1 MESGSRSRRSD
12 RIAGALLLLVSAGY
26 GLEAWRLQADFLS
39 DPLGPRAFPLL
50 LAVSLGVF
58 SFYLIVRPDPDPVW
72 PPPRVLGGQLAM
84 LVSFVVYSYALAPLG
99 FLLATTLEM
108 ALLSRLFGAGWRT
121 GLLGGLGLALAL
133 YVIFVF
139 GLGIPL
145 PLGRWWPA

>member
-1 MESGSRSRRSD
+1 VDPSRRSD
-12 RIAGALLLLVSAGY
+12 RIVGVLLLLLSIGY
-26 GLEAWRLQADFLS
+26 GLEALRLQADTGYLA

-50 LAVSLGVF
+50 LAAGLAALSL
-58 SFYLIVRPDPDPVW
+58 YLISRPDLDPAW
-72 PPPRVLGGQLAM
+72 PPPRVLRGQLAM

-108 ALLSRLFGAGWRT
+108 AFLSRLFGASWRT
-121 GLLGGLGLALAL
+121 GLQGGLGLAVVL

-145 PLGRWWPA
+145 PLGSWWPA

>member
-1 MESGSRSRRSD
+1 MERGRRTD

-26 GLEAWRLQADFLS
+26 GLEASRLQADFLA

-50 LAVSLGVF
+50 LAVSLAVF
-58 SFYLIVRPDPDPVW
+58 SLYLLARPDPDPAW
-72 PPPRVLGGQLAM
+72 PPPHVLRGQLGM

-108 ALLSRLFGAGWRT
+108 AWLSRLFGASWRT
-121 GLLGGLGLALAL
+121 GLLGGLGLAAAL

>member
-1 MESGSRSRRSD
+1 MERGRRTD

-26 GLEAWRLQADFLS
+26 GLEAYRLQADFLA

-50 LAVSLGVF
+50 LAASLALF
-58 SFYLIVRPDPDPVW
+58 SLYLLVRPDPDPAW
-72 PPPRVLGGQLAM
+72 PPPHVLRGQLGM
-84 LVSFVVYSYALAPLG
+84 LASFVVYSYALAPLG

-108 ALLSRLFGAGWRT
+108 AWLSRLFGASWRT
-121 GLLGGLGLALAL
+121 GLLGGLGLAVVL